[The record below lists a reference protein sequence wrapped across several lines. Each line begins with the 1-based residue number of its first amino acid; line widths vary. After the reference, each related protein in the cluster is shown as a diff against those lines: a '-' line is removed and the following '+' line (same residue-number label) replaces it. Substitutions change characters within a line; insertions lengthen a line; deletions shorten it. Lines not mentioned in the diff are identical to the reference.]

1 MTLHEGGSNNHIG
14 VKSDFDKAPF
24 HHYYVLKDVYGGV
37 ILALLLCLIVFNF
50 SYMLGDVEN
59 FKQADPLVT
68 PVHIKPEWYFLF
80 VYAILRSIPN
90 KFGGV
95 IALVFSI
102 LVLFF
107 LPFFHRSGFK
117 GLVFRPL
124 GKIIFGFLIAVFL
137 LLT

>member
-1 MTLHEGGSNNHIG
+1 MTLHEGGSNNPIG

-24 HHYYVLKDVYGGV
+24 HHYYVLKDVYGMV
-37 ILALLLCLIVFNF
+37 ILAILLCLIVFLF

-95 IALVFSI
+95 IALVLSI
-102 LVLFF
+102 LVLFL
-107 LPFFHRSGFK
+107 LPLFHKSGLK
-117 GLVFRPL
+117 GVVWRPL
-124 GKIIFGFLIAVFL
+124 GKFIFGFMMADFLI
-137 LLT
+137 LT